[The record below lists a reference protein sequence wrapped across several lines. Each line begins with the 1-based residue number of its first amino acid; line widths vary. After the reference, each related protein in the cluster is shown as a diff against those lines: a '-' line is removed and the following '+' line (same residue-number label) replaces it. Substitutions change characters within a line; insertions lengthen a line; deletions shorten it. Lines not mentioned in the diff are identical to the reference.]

1 MPPLEPIRSDT
12 QQPPQP
18 LAAQLANGAAR
29 PGGRDDG
36 EVVKVEVVSS
46 PGSLQDV
53 ELGSPLRNGGTAESP
68 VKQGGADGVGGKRK
82 KVTLEWWVERI
93 TVGSGNK
100 TRDIVKDVGE

>member
-1 MPPLEPIRSDT
+1 M
-12 QQPPQP
+12 
-18 LAAQLANGAAR
+18 
-29 PGGRDDG
+29 
-36 EVVKVEVVSS
+36 EVVSS

-68 VKQGGADGVGGKRK
+68 VKQGGGGAGGVGGKRK